1 MKFFS
6 ISNLYSL
13 TSSFFSRSLIT
24 KNLPSNPE
32 FSWLSSPLTFKS
44 PRISRNSQDSQ
55 VLPIKHPSI
64 DLSADVKTRNRSN
77 LLILAWHPT
86 QYDISKLV
94 LEAKALG
101 FKSWVLRPQTRY
113 GSQLEFEKAV
123 EFIKEKPSIIAF
135 GNWINQ
141 IQNSSKLDY
150 AVAVRHKFD
159 LEEMNN
165 LAREENKRKN
175 KEIENW
181 KAKQLSERSA
191 SEPPDMVFTH
201 EIPKLECKKPVIIYT
216 NTKIDNTPADLP
228 YIQVHDIKSM
238 LKREPLG
245 NKEFF
250 LLKLLL
256 SLRDSMN
263 SQGIKK

>member
-1 MKFFS
+1 MKLFS

-13 TSSFFSRSLIT
+13 ASAYFSRILVS
-24 KNLPSNPE
+24 KNLPSTPE
-32 FSWLSSPLTFKS
+32 FSWLSSPQAFKS
-44 PRISRNSQDSQ
+44 PKINRSSQESQ
-55 VLPIKHPSI
+55 VLPIKHPFI

-86 QYDISKLV
+86 QFDISKLV

-101 FKSWVLRPQTRY
+101 FKSWVLRPRTRY

-123 EFIKEKPSIIAF
+123 EFIKEKPAIIAF

-141 IQNSSKLDY
+141 IQRSPKLDY
-150 AVAVRHKFD
+150 ALAVRPKFH

-181 KAKQLSERSA
+181 KAKEFNERS
-191 SEPPDMVFTH
+191 SLDPPDTNFTS
-201 EIPKLECKKPVIIYT
+201 EIPALECKKPVLIYT
-216 NTKIDNTPADLP
+216 NPKLDDTPADLP
-228 YIQVHDIKSM
+228 YMQVHDIKSM

-245 NKEFF
+245 NKELF
-250 LLKLLL
+250 LIKLLI
-256 SLRDSMN
+256 SLRDSVN
-263 SQGIKK
+263 SEGIKK